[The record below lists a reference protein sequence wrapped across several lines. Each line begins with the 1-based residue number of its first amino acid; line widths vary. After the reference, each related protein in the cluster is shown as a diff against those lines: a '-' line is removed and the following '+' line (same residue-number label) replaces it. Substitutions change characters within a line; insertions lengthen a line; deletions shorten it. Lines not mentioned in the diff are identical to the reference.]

1 MSSTSVFWP
10 KTGIR
15 RDRGLVLGLRLDDV
29 VVVVVVAIVEEWVST
44 KAGKEADIRWTTGL
58 IVIPT

>member
-1 MSSTSVFWP
+1 MSSTSIFWP

-29 VVVVVVAIVEEWVST
+29 VVVVAIVEEWVST
-44 KAGKEADIRWTTGL
+44 KAGKEADVRWTTGL